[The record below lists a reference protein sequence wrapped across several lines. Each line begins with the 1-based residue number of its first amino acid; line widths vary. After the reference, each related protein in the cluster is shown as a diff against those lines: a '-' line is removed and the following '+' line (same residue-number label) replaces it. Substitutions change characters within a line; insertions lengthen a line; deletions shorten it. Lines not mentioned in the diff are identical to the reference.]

1 MNWHMWSVASSCFL
15 LQNFGSGSKYF
26 LHTAENDMGADT
38 KRKKIVDAGGVAALL
53 GMLETAFDDDTRHE
67 AVKALASL
75 SPYGM

>member
-1 MNWHMWSVASSCFL
+1 MV
-15 LQNFGSGSKYF
+15 
-26 LHTAENDMGADT
+26 ADT

-53 GMLETAFDDDTRHE
+53 GMLETAFDDDTRRE